1 MGLLKLNNSH
11 KEGNKKYKKVNK
23 LRRFSISERKEEI
36 KEMIKGI
43 IEDNFFRD
51 KDRNKPSH
59 SNPVYP
65 AK

>member
-1 MGLLKLNNSH
+1 MSKLIVGLLKLNNSH

-43 IEDNFFRD
+43 IEDNFFQR
-51 KDRNKPSH
+51 
-59 SNPVYP
+59 
-65 AK
+65 